1 MAAKFIE
8 WIFDYF
14 IPDLLETADRFFRFA
29 ICLIVAVITCPLWIL
44 PFVYWYF
51 AEWKGEAEDGN
62 RDEWLDKTS

>member
-14 IPDLLETADRFFRFA
+14 IPDLCEMAYKLLRFA

-51 AEWKGEAEDGN
+51 AEWKGEAEDGRTQDVCKN
-62 RDEWLDKTS
+62 DN